1 MRHLSIFLASLF
13 LVIQSYSQSV
23 DATKNEKVV
32 SIQTSFGEI
41 QAKLY
46 NETPQH
52 RDNFIK
58 LVEEGFYD
66 SLLFHRVIY
75 GFMIQGGDPDSK
87 SAKPNQKLGNGKL
100 DYQVPA
106 EFIDTLIH
114 KHGVLAAAR
123 EPDNINPTKASSAC
137 QFYLVQGR
145 VMNDDQLNQLEQRI
159 KQAAY
164 QQKSNELLKLPEN
177 DSLKKATAQAYR
189 SNDSLQ
195 IATIKQVLDSLIL
208 PQIQEVS
215 FNEQQRKTYSTV
227 GGAPHLDGS
236 YTVFGEMISGFNVL
250 DSIASVSTNKNDRPI
265 EDIVFSI
272 QLLK

>member
-1 MRHLSIFLASLF
+1 MRHLSIFLASL
-13 LVIQSYSQSV
+13 LLAIQSYSQSI
-23 DATKNEKVV
+23 DSTQTERVV

-52 RDNFIK
+52 RDNFIQ
-58 LVEEGFYD
+58 LIEDGFYD

-75 GFMIQGGDPDSK
+75 GFMIQGGDPDSRN
-87 SAKPNQKLGNGKL
+87 AKPNQKLGNGKL
-100 DYQVPA
+100 DYEVPA
-106 EFIDTLIH
+106 EFVDTIIH

-145 VMNDDQLNQLEQRI
+145 VMNNEQLDQLEQRI
-159 KQAAY
+159 RQTAY
-164 QQKSNELLKLPEN
+164 QQKSNELFKLPEN

-189 SNDSLQ
+189 SNDSLR
-195 IATIKQVLDSLIL
+195 IATVKQALDSLVL
-208 PQIQEVS
+208 PQIEEVS
-215 FNEQQRKTYSTV
+215 FNEQQRQTYSSV
-227 GGAPHLDGS
+227 GGTPHLDGS

-250 DSIASVSTNKNDRPI
+250 DSIASATTDRNDRPV

>member
-1 MRHLSIFLASLF
+1 MRHLSIFLASL
-13 LVIQSYSQSV
+13 LLAIQSYSQSI
-23 DATKNEKVV
+23 DSIHTERVV
-32 SIQTSFGEI
+32 SIQTSYGEI

-52 RDNFIK
+52 RDNFVK
-58 LVEEGFYD
+58 LIEDGFYD

-75 GFMIQGGDPDSK
+75 GFMIQGGDPDSRN
-87 SAKPNQKLGNGKL
+87 AKPNQKLGNGKL
-100 DYQVPA
+100 DYEVPA
-106 EFIDTLIH
+106 EFVDTIIH

-123 EPDNINPTKASSAC
+123 EPDNINPNKASSAC

-145 VMNDDQLNQLEQRI
+145 VMNNEQLEQLEQRVR
-159 KQAAY
+159 QHAY
-164 QQKSNELLKLPEN
+164 QQKSNELFKLSEN

-195 IATIKQVLDSLIL
+195 IATVKQALDSLIL
-208 PQIQEVS
+208 PQMEDIN
-215 FNEQQRKTYSTV
+215 FTEQQRQVYSTV
-227 GGAPHLDGS
+227 GGTPHLDGS

-250 DSIASVSTNKNDRPI
+250 DSIASVTTDRNDRPV